1 VRPDERTCLV
11 PPLDAPTVDGDEI
24 EVVIDG
30 VGTTLNT
37 VVPIDALKVW
47 WRARLLD
54 PLVRYQP

>member
-1 VRPDERTCLV
+1 V